1 VKTEVL
7 SMKLPLHEATLVRRQ
22 AAEHGLSKSSYGA
35 NLVMRGLEAESADRL
50 PALIDQLNQIV
61 GQFDQLVQR
70 VNRLEGAHAARPVAT
85 NRDEQRAFMIET
97 LLLLRFLVKDD
108 LRLKGEI
115 GRKLQ
120 KVVGDVRVEGT

>member
-22 AAEHGLSKSSYGA
+22 AVAHGLSKSSYGA

-50 PALIDQLNQIV
+50 PALIDQLNQII

-70 VNRLEGAHAARPVAT
+70 VNRLEGLMPLTRSRQTVMNSARS
-85 NRDEQRAFMIET
+85 
-97 LLLLRFLVKDD
+97 
-108 LRLKGEI
+108 
-115 GRKLQ
+115 
-120 KVVGDVRVEGT
+120 